1 MAVTLHRKPVSPH
14 QKQSPKRVSLD
25 NTLLYL
31 VGAIGLIG
39 SIYLVSTSSRTTAYT
54 QQKIHTQS
62 GMIVSQKQL
71 ITPVKEEVK
80 LPESAADT
88 VK

>member
-1 MAVTLHRKPVSPH
+1 MAVTLHRKTDSPN
-14 QKQSPKRVSLD
+14 QSNPPKKLSLD

-39 SIYLVSTSSRTTAYT
+39 SIYLVTSTTRTTGYSN
-54 QQKIHTQS
+54 HGRTQS

-71 ITPVKEEVK
+71 VQPVNNEEITTPT
-80 LPESAADT
+80 STTDT